1 MHYYCKR
8 CGYSTDHLW
17 NLKTHMQKKKI
28 CKARYANDS
37 REELLAQ
44 LDSEQGKQGFKS
56 LNVSMSDNTDMST
69 NVKSM
74 GEAKKVIERL
84 SHEIALLKNTNADLT
99 TKLQSTGGVVGNGNT
114 TATSSHNTTAT
125 ATSSHNTT
133 ASHNVTNNNNIYLN
147 NYHHEDT
154 SYITKEELAKL
165 IAPIYEA
172 IPNVIRAIHF
182 HSDHPENHNVRIPGG
197 KEGASECTACGCS
210 CSKYMMVHRL
220 GSWRHE
226 DKRDVLGSLVR
237 KGHTYIDENCSDDV
251 LGQLS
256 TRIRKDFEGL
266 MDEVNSYINKNIEG
280 QGANTQN
287 QPKEKETEK
296 EKEKEEFVAYE
307 DACARME
314 RMILNSKAND
324 AAPTLKR

>member
-17 NLKTHMQKKKI
+17 NLKTHLQRKKK

-44 LDSEQGKQGFKS
+44 LDSEHGKQGFKS

-84 SHEIALLKNTNADLT
+84 SHEISLLKNTNADLS

-114 TATSSHNTTAT
+114 TATSSHNTTA
-125 ATSSHNTT
+125 
-133 ASHNVTNNNNIYLN
+133 SHNVTNNNHNIYLN

-172 IPNVIRAIHF
+172 IPNMIRAIHF

-210 CSKYMMVHRL
+210 CSKYLMVHRS

-226 DKRDVLGSLVR
+226 DKRDVLESLVR
-237 KGHTYIDENCSDDV
+237 KGHTYIDENCCEDV

-256 TRIRKDFEGL
+256 SRIRKDFECL
-266 MDEVNSYINKNIEG
+266 MGNVKTYINKNIEG
-280 QGANTQN
+280 EGAHTHN
-287 QPKEKETEK
+287 QPKKKETEK
-296 EKEKEEFVAYE
+296 EDTVAYE
-307 DACARME
+307 DACSRME

>member
-1 MHYYCKR
+1 MPYYTCKR
-8 CGYSTDHLW
+8 CGFSTNRKSVLLSHL
-17 NLKTHMQKKKI
+17 KKI
-28 CKARYANDS
+28 KVCVPMYADLNREALCDELKASYGNNGASVPVLNQAIPYDDIDDPKTFMVKIQ
-37 REELLAQ
+37 EENNKL
-44 LDSEQGKQGFKS
+44 KY
-56 LNVSMSDNTDMST
+56 DNM
-69 NVKSM
+69 
-74 GEAKKVIERL
+74 I
-84 SHEIALLKNTNADLT
+84 LKNEVGALT

-114 TATSSHNTTAT
+114 TATSSHNTTA
-125 ATSSHNTT
+125 
-133 ASHNVTNNNNIYLN
+133 SHNVTNNNNIYLN
-147 NYHHEDT
+147 HYHHEDT

-210 CSKYMMVHRL
+210 CSKYMMVHRS

-226 DKRDVLGSLVR
+226 DKQDVLGSLVR

-280 QGANTQN
+280 EGEGANTQN

-296 EKEKEEFVAYE
+296 ETEKEEYVAYE
-307 DACARME
+307 DACSRME